1 MKIAYI
7 ILHYMADRDTI
18 ECAESVLKATEKS
31 EHETLI
37 IIVDN
42 GSPNSSYRQICTF
55 FSDIGKI
62 ITIHSDENI
71 GFAKG
76 NNLGFCYAKYNWKA
90 DFIVQLN
97 NDTIVSQ
104 ADFNERLVKKYK
116 ERPYAVL
123 GPDIIT
129 TDGYHQN
136 PVPKKLFNHKELKMY
151 RFKKYIKIFCLYLN
165 IEKRIRNKVSIQ
177 QKTYSK
183 TVQNGEIENAFLHGS
198 CLVFSRDYIKVFDGM
213 DPRTFLYWEEDILML
228 KIYRSNLNSVYSGE
242 LSILHKEDVATS
254 MIHTSDKRK
263 DIWVER
269 QLIKSSRIYE
279 HVLTEMEKEEKKYHE
294 NRMDAEKDN

>member
-1 MKIAYI
+1 MRIAYI
-7 ILHYMADRDTI
+7 ILHYMAGKDTI
-18 ECAESVLKATEKS
+18 ECAESILKATEKS
-31 EHETLI
+31 EHESLI

-42 GSPNSSYRQICTF
+42 GSLNDSYQQICTF
-55 FSDIGKI
+55 FADIGKI
-62 ITIHSDENI
+62 ITIHSDENL

-104 ADFNERLVKKYK
+104 ADFNEMIVKKYK

-129 TDGYHQN
+129 ADGYHQN
-136 PVPKKLFNHKELKMY
+136 PVPKKLFNHRELKIY
-151 RFKKYIKIFCLYLN
+151 RLKKYIKIFCLYLN
-165 IEKRIRNKVSIQ
+165 IEKNIRNKINLQ
-177 QKTYSK
+177 QKIYRK
-183 TVQNGEIENAFLHGS
+183 IAQNGDIENAFLHGS
-198 CLVFSRDYIKVFDGM
+198 CFVFSQDYIRVFDGM
-213 DPRTFLYWEEDILML
+213 DARTFLYWEEDILKL
-228 KIYRSNLNSVYSGE
+228 KIDKFKLNSVYSGE
-242 LSILHKEDVATS
+242 LSIFHKEDIATG
-254 MIHTSDKRK
+254 MIHKSHKRK

-279 HVLTEMEKEEKKYHE
+279 QVLTEIEKKEKKYYE
-294 NRMDAEKDN
+294 NRMDTEKDN